1 MKKHILSVLFLLIL
15 TLGCSLSVFA
25 EEEPTKYIVDEMGVL
40 SDDEI
45 DELNAYADYLSAE
58 TGIDILFV
66 FTYEEDL
73 DAYVE
78 ETSLGSLDDQILMI
92 ENEDY
97 WSIFS
102 RGTAWDILDEEKEN
116 RIREAYD
123 NEEYYNDAVA
133 AYLYEAASV
142 IGENI
147 DGALQVNEAA
157 ASTIILDKAI
167 RVVDMADLLNDTEEE
182 VLLSQLDEISERQQV
197 DIAVVTVNSLDGKS
211 PMEYADDFYDYNGYG
226 FGANNDGILLLVS
239 MEDRDWWIS
248 TTGYGVE
255 ALTDAGINYIS
266 EKFLPMLSDGDYA
279 DAFSTYAK
287 LCDEFITQAKNA
299 EPFDIGNMPQE
310 PFDIVFNLSIAL
322 LIGLAVAFV
331 ITAMMKSQLKSVRF
345 QSEAANYVKKDSMKV
360 TQSKDLFLYRN
371 VDRREKPKESS
382 SSGGSSTH
390 TSSSGTTHGGGG
402 GKF

>member
-25 EEEPTKYIVDEMGVL
+25 EEEQTKYIVDEMGVL

-142 IGENI
+142 FGENI
-147 DGALQVNEAA
+147 DGALQVNEVA

-248 TTGYGVE
+248 TTGYGIE

>member
-58 TGIDILFV
+58 TGIDILLV

-142 IGENI
+142 FGENI

-157 ASTIILDKAI
+157 TSTIILDKAI

-248 TTGYGVE
+248 TTGYGIE